1 MFDKLLQAIL
11 TNDLETVQNLL
22 PQQPALIEQEHH
34 GEPLSHIAAR
44 EGRFAMLCYLVE
56 YGLRVNLNTL
66 DCHGRDMLHYAAQSG
81 DVDKCRYLVERGG
94 MDPLRGDRELVTPY
108 HIAHECGHTA
118 LEAYFEETTGA
129 PLEGFY
135 QNPIRRG
142 FFPDPSIVRVGDD
155 YYMVHS
161 TFIFF
166 PCIPVSHSKD
176 LVNWQVIG
184 HAIAN
189 PEWAHVEGLDGGRG
203 WWAPDISYA
212 NGRFY
217 ITATL
222 RLNDGAFPCRRQM
235 IVHAEKPQGPYSEP
249 VFIEEEGIDPSL
261 FHDDDGRHYMLLNRG
276 ARILALDET
285 CTRRKSETTLLYY
298 GSNKRAPEGPHLLKK
313 DGWYYLFLAEGGTGM
328 GHRETVARSRNLM
341 GPYQPSPYGVL
352 LRQWDENALI
362 QRCGHAKPF
371 STPDGRWF
379 LVYLCGRA
387 LDGKWTLMGRETAL
401 DPITWTP
408 DGWPILVGS
417 PSTLQKRP
425 LPIYPLP
432 ETVDWLTPRPPRP
445 GMIEWKG
452 DSVTICGGDEPMTDT
467 ACRSLLLRRQTD
479 FRCGFSA
486 VLTQSSAKEA
496 GITCYYDEN
505 SFLNLCLMENQ
516 LVVYA
521 QIGLESRVFAR
532 VPYTGKLPVV
542 LNVKTDGL
550 TRRLYADDRLICEL
564 KNVTWLADEGVTVGK
579 RFTGAMLGVYAIGGK
594 AVFTLS

>member
-11 TNDLETVQNLL
+11 TNDLETVQQLL
-22 PQQPALIEQEHH
+22 PQQPALIEQEHN

-44 EGRFAMLCYLVE
+44 EGRFAMLRYLVE

-66 DCHGRDMLHYAAQSG
+66 DSRGRDLLHYAAQSG

-94 MDPLRGDRELVTPY
+94 MNPLRGDRELMTPY
-108 HIAHECGHTA
+108 HIARECGHA
-118 LEAYFEETTGA
+118 VLEAYFEQATGA
-129 PLEGFY
+129 PLDGFY

-155 YYMVHS
+155 YYMVNS

-184 HAIAN
+184 HAIVN

-222 RLNDGAFPCRRQM
+222 RLNDGTFPCRRQM
-235 IVHAEKPQGPYSEP
+235 IVHSEKPEGPYSEP

-276 ARILALDET
+276 ARILELDET
-285 CTRRKSETTLLYY
+285 CTKRKSETTLLYY

-328 GHRETVARSRNLM
+328 GHRETVARSRHLM

-371 STPDGRWF
+371 STPDGRWYM
-379 LVYLCGRA
+379 VYLCGRA

-408 DGWPILVGS
+408 DGWPILVGG

-425 LPIYPLP
+425 LPAQPLP
-432 ETVDWLTPRPPRP
+432 ETIDWLTPRPPRP
-445 GMIEWKG
+445 GMISWQDG
-452 DSVTICGGDEPMTDT
+452 SVTICGGDEPMTDT

-479 FRCGFSA
+479 FRCEFSA
-486 VLTQSSAKEA
+486 VLTRASAREA

-505 SFLNLCLMENQ
+505 SFLNLCLRKNE

-521 QIGLESRVFAR
+521 QIGLESREFAR
-532 VPYTGKLPVV
+532 IPYSGELPLA
-542 LNVKTDGL
+542 LNAKTDGL
-550 TRRLYADDRLICEL
+550 TRRLYADDRLICEFE
-564 KNVTWLADEGVTVGK
+564 NVTWLADEGVTVGK
-579 RFTGAMLGVYAIGGK
+579 RFTGAMLGVYAIGGQ
-594 AVFTLS
+594 AVFTLP

>member
-1 MFDKLLQAIL
+1 MFEKLLQAIL
-11 TNDLETVQNLL
+11 ANDLETVQDLL

-44 EGRFAMLCYLVE
+44 EGRFAMLRYLVE

-66 DCHGRDMLHYAAQSG
+66 DKAGRDLLHYAAQSG

-94 MDPLRGDRELVTPY
+94 MSPLRGDRELVTPY
-108 HIAHECGHTA
+108 HIARECGHTA
-118 LEAYFEETTGA
+118 LEAYFEEVTGA
-129 PLEGFY
+129 PLKGFY
-135 QNPIRRG
+135 QNPVRRG

-155 YYMVHS
+155 YYMVNS

-176 LVNWQVIG
+176 LVHWQVIG

-212 NGRFY
+212 NGKFY

-222 RLNDGAFPCRRQM
+222 RLNDGTFPCRRQM
-235 IVHAEKPQGPYSEP
+235 IVHAEKPEGPYSEP

-276 ARILALDET
+276 ARILELDET
-285 CTRRKSETTLLYY
+285 CTKRKSETTLLYY

-371 STPDGRWF
+371 STPDGHWYM
-379 LVYLCGRA
+379 VYLCGRA
-387 LDGKWTLMGRETAL
+387 LDGQWTLLGRETAL
-401 DPITWTP
+401 DPITWTA
-408 DGWPILVGS
+408 DGWPILVGG
-417 PSTLQKRP
+417 PSTLQKCP
-425 LPIYPLP
+425 LPDHPLP

-445 GMIEWKG
+445 GMIEWNG
-452 DSVTICGGDEPMTDT
+452 TSVTIRGGDEPMTDT
-467 ACRSLLLRRQTD
+467 ACRSMILRRQTD
-479 FRCGFSA
+479 FRCEFSA
-486 VLTQSSAKEA
+486 ILTQSSVREA
-496 GITCYYDEN
+496 GVTCYYDEN
-505 SFLNLCLMENQ
+505 SFLNLCLMENE

-521 QIGLESRVFAR
+521 QMGLESREFIR
-532 VPYTGKLPVV
+532 MPYDGGMPLC

-550 TRRLYADDRLICEL
+550 TRCLYADDRLICEL
-564 KNVTWLADEGVTVGK
+564 EKVTWLADEGVTVGK
-579 RFTGAMLGVYAIGGK
+579 RFTGAMLGVYAIGGE
-594 AVFTLS
+594 ATFTLP